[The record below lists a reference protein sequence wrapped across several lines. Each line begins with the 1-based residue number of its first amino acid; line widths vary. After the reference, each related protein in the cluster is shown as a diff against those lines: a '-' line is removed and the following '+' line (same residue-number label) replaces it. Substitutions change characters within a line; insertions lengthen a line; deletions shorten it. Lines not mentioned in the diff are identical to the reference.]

1 MRIVFSTGGDLYMG
15 EYTTADV
22 ANIVDIAKPTVNKY
36 SLALERA
43 GYRITKNEKGNR
55 IYTDDDIEMLQKVKV
70 QSDTTK
76 MPISRIVDMIISEQK
91 RNTIVEE
98 TGVLN
103 STTLKKNDTE
113 IGDTLHIPE
122 EFKDFF
128 RQELKTTK
136 DELREEMKQEFQNVL
151 EDKLQQRERDEELRR
166 ITQAAK
172 EAAIAKEKENEKKGT
187 YFSRLWNSLLGKG

>member
-76 MPISRIVDMIISEQK
+76 MPISRIVDMIISEQN

-151 EDKLQQRERDEELRR
+151 EDKLQQRERDGELRR

>member
-151 EDKLQQRERDEELRR
+151 EDKLQQRERDGELRR

-172 EAAIAKEKENEKKGT
+172 EAAIAKEKENENKGS